1 MHPAASIIVFTTLT
15 GAGYGLLF
23 WLGLASALGVLPGSQ
38 GFAAATL
45 GLAFA
50 AITGGLCSS
59 LLHLGRP
66 ERAWRALSQWRSSWL
81 SREGVAALATYLP
94 GLLFAWDWIMR
105 GADGAPWGTLT
116 AIGAAA
122 TVICTAHI
130 YASLK
135 PIAQWHSGWVPAN
148 FLALAAMTGALW
160 LAGFCAVFDVGGR
173 APYGIAL
180 AATALA
186 CVLKLLYWRHIDHH
200 PGTTTAESATGLG
213 RFGKVRLFQSPH
225 TGSNYLMQEM
235 GYAIARKHRDK
246 LRLVATQLAFTVPLL
261 LMVAALTEAGP
272 TRWAAALL
280 AAPLAT
286 FGVLIERWL
295 FFAEATHTVT
305 LYYGA
310 ARA

>member
-1 MHPAASIIVFTTLT
+1 VHPSASIIVFTTLT

-23 WLGLASALGVLPGSQ
+23 WLGAAAALGLLPDRS

-50 AITGGLCSS
+50 AVTAGLCSS

-81 SREGVAALATYLP
+81 SREGVAALATYPL
-94 GLLFAWDWIMR
+94 GLLFAWGWIVR
-105 GADGAPWGTLT
+105 GGDGEPWGTLC
-116 AIGAAA
+116 ALGAAA
-122 TVICTAHI
+122 TVVCTAHI
-130 YASLK
+130 YRSLK
-135 PIAQWHSGWVPAN
+135 PIAQWHTGWVPAN

-160 LAGFCAVFDVGGR
+160 LAAFCAAFDVAAR
-173 APYGIAL
+173 EPYALAL
-180 AATALA
+180 AATAIA
-186 CVLKLLYWRHIDHH
+186 CALKLLYWRHIDRH

-213 RFGKVRLFQSPH
+213 RFGKVRLFQAPH

-235 GYAIARKHRDK
+235 GFAIARKHRDK
-246 LRLVATQLAFTVPLL
+246 LRLIALQLAFTAPLL
-261 LMVAALTEAGP
+261 LTLLALFEGGP
-272 TRWAAALL
+272 MRVAAALL
-280 AAPLAT
+280 AALLAMG
-286 FGVLIERWL
+286 GVLIERWL

-310 ARA
+310 ASA